1 VSDILVAFVIFCL
14 LAGAALAAL
23 LSHHRLPP
31 QFRSDETAN
40 VVAKVAGLFVVTTS
54 LLLGLMLNSA
64 RTTFETTDRNIHAL
78 ATSLIIL
85 DRTLRRYGPEMAE
98 TRKNL
103 KEYTEYTARKTWLSD
118 RVLADRTAEA
128 LLDVTGESIGRVLSQ
143 NPAQTTLWQD
153 INAQYYAIVR
163 LRWAILEQSDGS
175 VPAPLIAMMI
185 AWLVLIFANFGYRA
199 PANSMVIGT
208 LVLSAAMIA
217 FSIYLILNLDRPF
230 EGLIPMVI
238 GIDRREPIS
247 AFRLIGWWRARR

>member
-98 TRKNL
+98 TR
-103 KEYTEYTARKTWLSD
+103 R
-118 RVLADRTAEA
+118 
-128 LLDVTGESIGRVLSQ
+128 I
-143 NPAQTTLWQD
+143 
-153 INAQYYAIVR
+153 
-163 LRWAILEQSDGS
+163 
-175 VPAPLIAMMI
+175 
-185 AWLVLIFANFGYRA
+185 
-199 PANSMVIGT
+199 
-208 LVLSAAMIA
+208 
-217 FSIYLILNLDRPF
+217 
-230 EGLIPMVI
+230 
-238 GIDRREPIS
+238 
-247 AFRLIGWWRARR
+247 